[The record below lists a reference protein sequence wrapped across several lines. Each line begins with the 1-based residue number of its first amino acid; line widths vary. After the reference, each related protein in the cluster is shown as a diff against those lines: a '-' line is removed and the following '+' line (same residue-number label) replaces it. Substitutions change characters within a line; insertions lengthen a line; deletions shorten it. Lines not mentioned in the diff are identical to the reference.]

1 MVIFLYSILAFL
13 IDILLTAS
21 NTFLKGTTSQNVAN
35 LLLSLFTVIEFSSFA
50 FFLSKSLK
58 SRIST
63 KVALFAIFIFIPV
76 CIINWLFL
84 PKYGANLDTIPVV
97 SQALVIMPLCVMFYF
112 EQIKNPVNLFIYSTP
127 NFWVVT
133 SILVY
138 LSGTFFIFLY
148 SINLSEKE
156 LVDYWSINYFFNIL
170 KNLLFGVAVYL
181 QARGTKE
188 EDLPFN
194 QNLT

>member
-1 MVIFLYSILAFL
+1 
-13 IDILLTAS
+13 
-21 NTFLKGTTSQNVAN
+21 
-35 LLLSLFTVIEFSSFA
+35 
-50 FFLSKSLK
+50 
-58 SRIST
+58 
-63 KVALFAIFIFIPV
+63 
-76 CIINWLFL
+76 
-84 PKYGANLDTIPVV
+84 
-97 SQALVIMPLCVMFYF
+97 MFYF

-133 SILVY
+133 SILIY

-148 SINLSEKE
+148 SMNLSEKE
-156 LVDYWSINYFFNIL
+156 LVDYWAINYFFNIL

-188 EDLPFN
+188 EEIPFN